1 MCTGSHAYIP
11 AAETAEVRLKYETA
25 GGVAENVINF
35 QLDGG
40 WDTTSLTDLA
50 AAVEDSWETNISP
63 IVAETITLVDTTA
76 TDISTEF
83 GPQVVDTGGISG
95 AQGNPVLP
103 SNVTFVVSFRTALRG
118 RNFRGRL
125 YHVGLTE
132 NFVVGDSLSDSD
144 ATNFTNDYVSFFD
157 DIATAVPGAT
167 HVIVSRCLAGSWRAS
182 AVITPV
188 NGYSVD
194 TTIDSQRRR
203 LKGRGM

>member
-1 MCTGSHAYIP
+1 MCEGAHPYIP
-11 AAETAEVRLKYETA
+11 VAETAEVRLKYETA

-40 WDTTSLTDLA
+40 WDSTSLAALA

-125 YHVGLTE
+125 NHVGLTE
-132 NFVVGDSLSDSD
+132 NFVTGDSISDSD
-144 ATNFTNDYVSFFD
+144 AINFTNDYVSFFE

-167 HVIVSRCLAGSWRAS
+167 HVIVSRCLAGEWRDVG
-182 AVITPV
+182 VITPV
-188 NGYSVD
+188 NGYNVD